1 MRRYIGMAALAAAF
15 FDLYGCQPAGPA
27 RPTASSVKPPEAD
40 TKPPPPDVKPAT
52 VEPVVDKD
60 QAIAIIQ
67 KEGGFVTL
75 DEKVPG
81 KPVVGVDLSG
91 GRVTDAGLKMLA
103 PLKGLQTLK
112 LDYNQVTDGA
122 LRSLREIGLLQALSR
137 AVPRTASDR
146 PALRTCGR

>member
-15 FDLYGCQPAGPA
+15 FSSLYGCQPAGPA

-75 DEKVPG
+75 DEKAPG
-81 KPVVGVDLSG
+81 KPVVGVGVGPQRRPRD
-91 GRVTDAGLKMLA
+91 GRGAGDAG
-103 PLKGLQTLK
+103 
-112 LDYNQVTDGA
+112 
-122 LRSLREIGLLQALSR
+122 RR
-137 AVPRTASDR
+137 
-146 PALRTCGR
+146 